1 MFQLQT
7 ELVGG
12 GARSIGAPEGGIYRR
27 AAGRSPARYFRPVLD
42 LIRQRLSARRPSQG
56 FRGRVALVSSSGEA
70 GSPSGHLEAL
80 MAGRR
85 CRRDLFRAC
94 VVFSRQDLST
104 RVPSGFIVTV
114 SPPCLALVSWLDL
127 LSHRSGRLCQWRGRH
142 CPVLIHMPER
152 GKR

>member
-27 AAGRSPARYFRPVLD
+27 AAGRSPVRYFRPVLD
-42 LIRQRLSARRPSQG
+42 LIRQRLSARKPSQG

-85 CRRDLFRAC
+85 LPARSFPRVRHFLSARPEYACAFVLSAFFTCSGELARRVD
-94 VVFSRQDLST
+94 
-104 RVPSGFIVTV
+104 G
-114 SPPCLALVSWLDL
+114 LA
-127 LSHRSGRLCQWRGRH
+127 
-142 CPVLIHMPER
+142 
-152 GKR
+152 